1 MAFKKGG
8 VPLTPNHCTGHFRE
22 KIQTPIMGLTLYFLP
37 HRHLF
42 LTKGAGLHEEL
53 PKDETKRED
62 REYAGNA
69 NASSL

>member
-1 MAFKKGG
+1 
-8 VPLTPNHCTGHFRE
+8 
-22 KIQTPIMGLTLYFLP
+22 MGLTLYFLP